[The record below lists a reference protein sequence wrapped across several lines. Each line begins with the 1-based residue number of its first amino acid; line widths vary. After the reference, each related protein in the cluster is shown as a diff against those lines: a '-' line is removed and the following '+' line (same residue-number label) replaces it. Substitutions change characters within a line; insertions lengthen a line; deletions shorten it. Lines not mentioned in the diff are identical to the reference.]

1 MSSSLLGYG
10 TPRKIRRRDIEHNDT
25 QHNDTQHK
33 GLIWDTQHTWHS
45 AYRAL
50 SKMAL
55 NLECWYTECRD
66 LFIIIMLSV
75 VMLNV
80 VAPNDV
86 CNKLFCEYK
95 PKFQTL
101 NLKEL

>member
-1 MSSSLLGYG
+1 M
-10 TPRKIRRRDIEHNDT
+10 
-25 QHNDTQHK
+25 
-33 GLIWDTQHTWHS
+33 
-45 AYRAL
+45 
-50 SKMAL
+50 MAL
-55 NLECWYTECRD
+55 NLECWDTECRD

-80 VAPNDV
+80 VAPNDD

-95 PKFQTL
+95 PKFMIL